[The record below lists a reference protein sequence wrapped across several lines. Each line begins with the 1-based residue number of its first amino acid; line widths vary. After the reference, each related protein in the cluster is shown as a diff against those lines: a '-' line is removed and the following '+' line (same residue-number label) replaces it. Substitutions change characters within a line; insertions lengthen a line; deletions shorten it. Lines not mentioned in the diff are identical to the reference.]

1 MSQVEK
7 CPTEHDAFH
16 LPAMSKGART
26 GVEDDES
33 GDRLG
38 SVLKSCRRTLTTFA
52 QSSQMGQQCVTSKG
66 SQNAR
71 TVSEN
76 QDDSR
81 APQNSWNDSGDSF
94 EGWDDLD
101 DAGMQ
106 PVQTQTSDAD
116 YSESVIGNPHKQ
128 TGFFGNLCEGIPYN
142 YVICILSLHVM
153 MVNAYEDIVLG
164 FLNMAY

>member
-7 CPTEHDAFH
+7 CPTEHDALH
-16 LPAMSKGART
+16 LPTTSKAVRT
-26 GVEDDES
+26 GIEDDES

-52 QSSQMGQQCVTSKG
+52 QSSQIGQQCVTSQS

-76 QDDSR
+76 QDNSR
-81 APQNSWNDSGDSF
+81 APQHSWNDSGDSF

-116 YSESVIGNPHKQ
+116 YNESVIGNAHKE
-128 TGFFGNLCEGIPYN
+128 TAFFGNLCEGIPYN
-142 YVICILSLHVM
+142 CDVHSFSACNDGQCI
-153 MVNAYEDIVLG
+153 
-164 FLNMAY
+164 